1 MTAAWDRRIASI
13 AIPATIALA
22 TEPLYDLVDTAILGH
37 LGTSQL
43 AGAALAMR
51 VLALGNSVFIFL
63 MFGTTAA
70 VAKRLGA
77 GDERGATRAAVDA
90 AWLAVALGSAAAVV
104 LALCGRWAIGALG
117 GHGAVA
123 TTAWIYLRTSL
134 FGLPAF
140 TLLMA
145 GVGTLRGRGDARTP
159 LRVAAASV
167 TANLAIE
174 VLLIYGLGYGVGA
187 SALGTVIAKWGAAA
201 ITIALVAA
209 WARRHGASWRPT
221 RRVRELA
228 VVGRDLLV
236 RTTLLI
242 ATLTAA
248 SALAAHRGA
257 VTLAAHSVV
266 ASVWMFSAYVNDG
279 LEVAAQSLVA
289 HEIGAGRSDG
299 AVAVARRILWWSA
312 RLGLSLAVVVA
323 VTRSPLAAL
332 FTDDPAVRAAA
343 ATPLWIVAAIQPL
356 NSIAFALDGILVGW
370 ERVRVLATIMAVA
383 TAAFA
388 LTAGTAP
395 SLLRIWLGIAAM
407 MVVRAGAASWWFRRS
422 ARAA

>member
-51 VLALGNSVFIFL
+51 VLGLGNSVFIFL

-323 VTRSPLAAL
+323 VTRSSLAAL

-395 SLLRIWLGIAAM
+395 SLVRIWLGIAAM

-422 ARAA
+422 ARAT

>member
-22 TEPLYDLVDTAILGH
+22 TEPLYDVVDTAILGH
-37 LGTSQL
+37 LGTTQL

-51 VLALGNSVFIFL
+51 VLGLGNSVFIFL

-201 ITIALVAA
+201 TTIALVAA
-209 WARRHGASWRPT
+209 WARQHGASWRPT

>member
-1 MTAAWDRRIASI
+1 
-13 AIPATIALA
+13 
-22 TEPLYDLVDTAILGH
+22 
-37 LGTSQL
+37 
-43 AGAALAMR
+43 
-51 VLALGNSVFIFL
+51 
-63 MFGTTAA
+63 
-70 VAKRLGA
+70 
-77 GDERGATRAAVDA
+77 AAVDA

-174 VLLIYGLGYGVGA
+174 ALLIYGLGYGVGA

-201 ITIALVAA
+201 TTIALVAA
-209 WARRHGASWRPT
+209 WERQHGASWRPT

-395 SLLRIWLGIAAM
+395 SLVRIWLGIAAM

-422 ARAA
+422 ARAT

>member
-51 VLALGNSVFIFL
+51 VLGLGNSVFIFL

-104 LALCGRWAIGALG
+104 LALCGQWAIGALG

-299 AVAVARRILWWSA
+299 AVAVAR
-312 RLGLSLAVVVA
+312 
-323 VTRSPLAAL
+323 
-332 FTDDPAVRAAA
+332 
-343 ATPLWIVAAIQPL
+343 
-356 NSIAFALDGILVGW
+356 ALDF
-370 ERVRVLATIMAVA
+370 ERSVRSEREDLFFARQRRERGRELAPRPRRC
-383 TAAFA
+383 
-388 LTAGTAP
+388 G
-395 SLLRIWLGIAAM
+395 
-407 MVVRAGAASWWFRRS
+407 SWPQSSR
-422 ARAA
+422 

>member
-22 TEPLYDLVDTAILGH
+22 TEPLYDVVDTAILGH
-37 LGTSQL
+37 LGTTQL

-51 VLALGNSVFIFL
+51 VLGLGNSVFIFL

-201 ITIALVAA
+201 TTIALVAA
-209 WARRHGASWRPT
+209 WERQHGASWRPT

-395 SLLRIWLGIAAM
+395 SLVRIWLGIAAM

-422 ARAA
+422 ARAT